1 MKVIPKFDNGGYVIY
16 QPMVQ
21 PLKIEPPTN
30 DKSQS
35 QTNSSKSNTLE
46 YKDLLDLLKTVDGL
60 PNDMDAIAKNAINL
74 LNSSSL
80 NTSDLSTNYIS
91 NILSIKTAAF
101 SKKEYDKSFNLL
113 SKNGGLNEIAI
124 TESGK
129 MLVQDI
135 QGNTKQIS
143 IREYFKN
150 HQRYNPLT
158 NSNLL
163 YLRAHDPRYTGANG
177 ILNIVNNGVGMDTV
191 DKQIRSRM
199 GHLGTNTQ
207 SIEGYMVK
215 QGPQVQKGMS
225 LLQQMSAQEFANT
238 GMTLDGLYKSKQIT
252 KEQMTAINSALIY
265 IYKSLP
271 TNSQTLLQYKSRN
284 VNNPEKGAIQLIYSM
299 LMSQATNS
307 SDYSVNWEGTLQQ
320 VLAEKGKKTSSGS
333 DADDSNTDGNIKT
346 GPYYN
351 MSKMIGGSDLDLT
364 INKGSNSEMRINGKN
379 YSSIP
384 DSSGKPVEQ
393 TSLRDLLSRGFAGVV
408 SDMNGITFGDIVI
421 PSTNLKDV
429 MYDGNGGTMAV
440 LPAKIVNGHKV
451 VDLDILDRWE
461 KATSELRQKGIKSV
475 LDKDHQNEIVEVLFQ
490 NDLQNYVDLT
500 NGTINIDALGQF
512 MILDGY
518 YVDNNDKPLLVNS
531 TSVIHLEPEDSIIET
546 IEKALS
552 TDNDKSNYK
561 IDATSLVFGHDNE
574 IYQGSIYIPITNNQ
588 LQALTADGQHI
599 KEPSAIEK
607 EYDYQIW
614 MKGRNMKSTN
624 SKEIQ

>member
-21 PLKIEPPTN
+21 PLKIEPHTN

-35 QTNSSKSNTLE
+35 QANSSKSNTLE
-46 YKDLLDLLKTVDGL
+46 QKDLLDLLKTVDGL

-101 SKKEYDKSFNLL
+101 SKKEYDKSFNLV